1 MNSRAIKK
9 KSAREMPQAIQLES
23 VRVHNLQSIS
33 LQIPL
38 QKLVV
43 ISGVSGSGKSSL
55 AFDTLFAEGQRRYI
69 ECFSPY
75 ARQFLDRLQKPD
87 ADRIDHIPPAIAL
100 KQNSVGGGGKS
111 TVATATEIHDYLRL
125 LFARVGTVV
134 CPGCGRDIQSDT
146 PDETAQ
152 IVEQFRSGTKFQIC
166 FPVAADHHQT
176 TVADVPAL
184 LKEEGFVRA
193 VVDGR
198 TIDLRDESALLLQQG
213 TERWVIVDR
222 LQAGKTVSQRIVD
235 SLETAFRQGDDRCIV
250 LEATDKCVSA
260 DQCEITTVDGRNWIV
275 HRFNR
280 RLVCEPCG
288 REFDTPEPRL
298 FSFHSPLG
306 ACGECHGFGAVPAI
320 SFERLVPDASKSLQ
334 DGAIAAW
341 TTPAY
346 RHELDELLEL
356 ADDYGIPVDI
366 PFSQLQPEHL
376 RLITAGVPERNF
388 GGLHGFFRW
397 LERHRYKLSVRVFL
411 NRWRAYES
419 CPACQ
424 GARLQPSA
432 LAVRVGDLNIDEIC
446 RMPIGE
452 TIDFVDRLEQSL
464 PAAAQD
470 LANSVMPE
478 LRSRLR
484 YLVYAGLEY
493 LTLDRPVRTL
503 SGGEA
508 RRVAL
513 TAALGSSLV
522 RTLYVFDEPSAGLH
536 PRDNEKVI
544 AAVKRLCAVGNT
556 VVVVEHDEAFL
567 RAADEIIDI
576 GPGAGRDGGHVV
588 FQGPPGEIGAA
599 EQSVTG
605 AYLSGRCAI
614 AIPPSKDRRKPD
626 RGHITLVGARH
637 RNLDDLTVSFPLGL
651 LCVVTGVSGSG
662 KSTLVRDTLYPAI
675 CRQLSQPCTIAE
687 PGILNDLRG
696 TDLIDEVVLVDS
708 DPVGRTRRSNP
719 VTYLKVFDEIRKVF
733 AETRDARVRN
743 FSATTFSFNAA
754 QGGRCPK
761 CLGIGTIDIDMQ
773 FLADVSMTCPECDG
787 RRFRRDVL
795 EVKYRGLTIADV
807 LEMTVR
813 EAFTFFRTHRKLLK
827 KLHFLTAVGLDYLP
841 LGQPATTLSGGELQR
856 LKLAVLLSSGSK
868 SRTLFLID
876 EPTTGLHAADVA
888 RLLDCFA
895 GLLSVGHS
903 LIVIEHNLD
912 VIKSADFVIDLGP
925 EAGAA
930 GGQLVASGTPEEVAA
945 VEASITGGY
954 LRSVGVETVL
964 VKDGKISK
972 N

>member
-1 MNSRAIKK
+1 
-9 KSAREMPQAIQLES
+9 
-23 VRVHNLQSIS
+23 
-33 LQIPL
+33 
-38 QKLVV
+38 
-43 ISGVSGSGKSSL
+43 
-55 AFDTLFAEGQRRYI
+55 
-69 ECFSPY
+69 
-75 ARQFLDRLQKPD
+75 
-87 ADRIDHIPPAIAL
+87 
-100 KQNSVGGGGKS
+100 
-111 TVATATEIHDYLRL
+111 
-125 LFARVGTVV
+125 
-134 CPGCGRDIQSDT
+134 
-146 PDETAQ
+146 
-152 IVEQFRSGTKFQIC
+152 
-166 FPVAADHHQT
+166 
-176 TVADVPAL
+176 
-184 LKEEGFVRA
+184 
-193 VVDGR
+193 
-198 TIDLRDESALLLQQG
+198 
-213 TERWVIVDR
+213 
-222 LQAGKTVSQRIVD
+222 
-235 SLETAFRQGDDRCIV
+235 
-250 LEATDKCVSA
+250 
-260 DQCEITTVDGRNWIV
+260 
-275 HRFNR
+275 
-280 RLVCEPCG
+280 
-288 REFDTPEPRL
+288 
-298 FSFHSPLG
+298 
-306 ACGECHGFGAVPAI
+306 VPAI
-320 SFERLVPDASKSLQ
+320 SFARLVPDASKSLQ

-356 ADDYGIPVDI
+356 ADDYGLPVDV
-366 PFSQLQPEHL
+366 PFSQLRGDHL
-376 RLITAGVPERNF
+376 RLISEGVPERNF

-411 NRWRAYES
+411 NRWRAYETCS
-419 CPACQ
+419 ACQ
-424 GARLQPSA
+424 GARLQPGA
-432 LAVRVGDLNIDEIC
+432 LAVQVGGLNIDEIC
-446 RMPIGE
+446 RMPIGG
-452 TIDFVDRLEQSL
+452 TIGFCNRLRQSL
-464 PAAAQD
+464 PAGAQE
-470 LANSVMPE
+470 LANTLLPE
-478 LRSRLR
+478 VRARLR
-484 YLVYAGLEY
+484 YLANVGLGY

-567 RAADEIIDI
+567 RAADEIVDI

-588 FQGPPGEIGAA
+588 FQGPPAEIGAV

-605 AYLSGRCAI
+605 AYLSGRREI
-614 AIPPSKDRRKPD
+614 AVPRSDERRKPD
-626 RGHITLVGARH
+626 RGRITLEGARH
-637 RNLDDLTVSFPLGL
+637 RNLNNLTVSFPLGL

-662 KSTLVRDTLYPAI
+662 KSTLIRETLYPAI
-675 CRQLSQPCTIAE
+675 CRQLAQLCAIAE
-687 PGILNDLRG
+687 PGALDHLCG
-696 TDLIDEVVLVDS
+696 ADQIDDVVLVDS

-733 AETRDARVRN
+733 AETRDARLRS

-761 CLGIGTIDIDMQ
+761 CRGNGTIDVDMQ
-773 FLADVSMTCPECDG
+773 FLADVAMTCPECHG
-787 RRFRRDVL
+787 RRFRQDVL
-795 EVKYRGLTIADV
+795 DVKYRGLSIADV

-856 LKLAVLLSSGSK
+856 LKLAVVLASGSK

-912 VIKSADFVIDLGP
+912 VIKSADFLIDLGP
-925 EAGAA
+925 EAGTA
-930 GGQLVASGTPEEVAA
+930 GGQLVASGTPEDVAA
-945 VEASITGGY
+945 VPASITGGY
-954 LRSVGVETVL
+954 LRSVGVVPVL
-964 VKDGKISK
+964 NEDGKFWE